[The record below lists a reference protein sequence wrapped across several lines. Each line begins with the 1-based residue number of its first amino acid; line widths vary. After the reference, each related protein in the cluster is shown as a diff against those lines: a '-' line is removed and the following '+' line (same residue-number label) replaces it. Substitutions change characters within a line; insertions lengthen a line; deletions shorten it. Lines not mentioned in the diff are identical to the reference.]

1 MKKERNILKRYFL
14 STARSDFGPCMKGF
28 FLLALPAALLSI
40 VGLMVDPEL
49 VVQFFYLV
57 LGLLGA
63 GVALGLVN
71 EIVCR
76 LFVSYEKGSWLHL
89 KIRPD
94 GVVEDS
100 GNPMWKGWVRKE
112 VEIRRI
118 WFPPIDR
125 THSVEVA
132 VGPFLVVLE
141 IGFQR
146 PFDPQ
151 EVCDVV
157 VRGYNFN
164 SWLAQEINAI
174 ANGSAVVRQVLDDV
188 DQPPVARL
196 ADFAAALVGVLRSEK
211 SKGRLLSNIRYPIK
225 VAVSSK
231 AEFTID

>member
-1 MKKERNILKRYFL
+1 MQKNNLIKRYFL
-14 STARSDFGPCMKGF
+14 WYTTTSFAVWF
-28 FLLALPAALLSI
+28 LAL
-40 VGLMVDPEL
+40 L
-49 VVQFFYLV
+49 VASSLAGWGVYLFAPDQMGD
-57 LGLLGA
+57 LGLALALMLASLG
-63 GVALGLVN
+63 VVLEVLN
-71 EIVCR
+71 LILTRR
-76 LFVSYEKGSWLHL
+76 LVSYKKGSWLHL

-188 DQPPVARL
+188 DRPPVARL